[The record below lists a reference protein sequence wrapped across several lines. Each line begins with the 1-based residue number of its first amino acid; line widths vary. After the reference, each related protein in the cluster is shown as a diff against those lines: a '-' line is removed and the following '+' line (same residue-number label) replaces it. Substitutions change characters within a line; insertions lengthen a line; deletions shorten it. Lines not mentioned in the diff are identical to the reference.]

1 MTISRASSAINAGI
15 IVLTCIVGYFAYQLY
30 QAIQANLD
38 LSRNKEIAIQ
48 LAYELMESSKQ
59 LTSNVRQYAATGDAK
74 YEKVYFTI
82 VDQRAGKI
90 PRPADSRIAPG
101 EKVALTDLMKK
112 YGVTDQ
118 EFALVKKGNRAFQRA
133 D

>member
-101 EKVALTDLMKK
+101 
-112 YGVTDQ
+112 
-118 EFALVKKGNRAFQRA
+118 
-133 D
+133 